1 MKKIA
6 LIAVREFVT
15 AVTNRGFI
23 IGLLLVPV
31 LGGLLL
37 IALPRIFNPGR
48 LEVRGEVAIVD
59 TTGVVMND
67 IRTALAPETI
77 TARRDAGAREVLA
90 SAPEAARQVR
100 GGNQAIANLMGPLL
114 NLDLFEHAAPAD
126 IQEEKRWLSAESSPR
141 RLAVVVIHADAVI
154 PTEDAQ
160 LGTYDLYVAPNVDPR
175 VEDVIQD
182 GLRDALVTA
191 RVRAQHLERE
201 RVEALLRVPRARG
214 IVVASGE
221 ERKSLRGFDIL
232 LPMTLAGLLLFGTM
246 MGGQALLT
254 STIEEKSSRVIE
266 VLLSAVSPLEFM
278 AGKILGHLSVSL
290 LVLAVYTGLGVL
302 SLVAFAVIGLLDP
315 WLIVYLLAFFLATF
329 VLFGAVFA
337 SAGAAVNDL
346 KEAQA
351 LMGPIMLMIMGPWV
365 LAFPIART
373 PDSTLAVVLSFVPP
387 INAFVMMVRLGS
399 RTPPPTWQALLS
411 LGIACATASAAVWA
425 AAKIFRIGL
434 LMYGKPPNFRT
445 LVRWVRAA

>member
-6 LIAVREFVT
+6 IIAVREFVT
-15 AVTNRGFI
+15 AVMNRGFL
-23 IGLLLVPV
+23 IGLLLMPV
-31 LGGLLL
+31 LGGLFL
-37 IALPRIFNPGR
+37 IAAPRIFNPGR
-48 LEVRGEVAIVD
+48 LDVRGEMAIVD
-59 TTGVVMND
+59 SSGLVMGD
-67 IRTALAPETI
+67 VRKALDPATI
-77 TARRDAGAREVLA
+77 AARRDAD
-90 SAPEAARQVR
+90 ARQ
-100 GGNQAIANLMGPLL
+100 ALA
-114 NLDLFEHAAPAD
+114 AAPAVASQVPGGTQAVANLLGPLVD
-126 IQEEKRWLSAESSPR
+126 LELVEHTSPADVQQEKRWLSAGSSSQ
-141 RLAVVVIHADAVI
+141 RLAVAVIHADAVTAT
-154 PTEDAQ
+154 PDAD
-160 LGTYDLYVAPNVDPR
+160 LGTYDLYVAANIDPR
-175 VEDVIQD
+175 VEPVIQD
-182 GLRDALVTA
+182 GLRDALINA
-191 RVRAQHLERE
+191 RVRARHLDRD
-201 RVEALLRVPRARG
+201 RVEAIMRVPRVRSV
-214 IVVASGE
+214 VVASGE
-221 ERKSLRGFDIL
+221 ERMTIRGFDIL
-232 LPMTLAGLLLFGTM
+232 LPLALAGLLLFGTM

-290 LVLAVYTGLGVL
+290 LVLTVYTGLGVL

-315 WLIVYLLAFFLATF
+315 WLIVYMLAFFLATF

-337 SAGAAVNDL
+337 AAGAAVNDL

-351 LMGPIMLMIMGPWV
+351 LMGPIMLLMMGPWV

-373 PDSTLAVVLSFVPP
+373 PDSTLAVVLSFIPP

-411 LGIACATASAAVWA
+411 LAIAFATACGAVWC

-434 LMYGKPPNFRT
+434 LMYGKPPNLRT